1 MNKII
6 FAFTIVLQSLINTAV
21 AQINFIQS
29 NEIQVF
35 ENINESS
42 LLLNPWSGGL
52 NFFQNDQK

>member
-6 FAFTIVLQSLINTAV
+6 FSFIIFLQCLINNAV

-42 LLLNPWSGGL
+42 LLNTWSGGL
-52 NFFQNDQK
+52 NFCQF